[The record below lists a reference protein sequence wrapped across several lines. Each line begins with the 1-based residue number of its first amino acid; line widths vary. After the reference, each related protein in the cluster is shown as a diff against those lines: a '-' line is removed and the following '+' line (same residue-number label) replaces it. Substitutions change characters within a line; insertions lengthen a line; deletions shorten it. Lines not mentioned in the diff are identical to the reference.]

1 MIEVILN
8 VHEAT
13 CRNIV
18 QLYNEKNFEEMGE
31 HVEELEDQILVI
43 RELVRELIRA
53 EPQNLL

>member
-53 EPQNLL
+53 APQNLL